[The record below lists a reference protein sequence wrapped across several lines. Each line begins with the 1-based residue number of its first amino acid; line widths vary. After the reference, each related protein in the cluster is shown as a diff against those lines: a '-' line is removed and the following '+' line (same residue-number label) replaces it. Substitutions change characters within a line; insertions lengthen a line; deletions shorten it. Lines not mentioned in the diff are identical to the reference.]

1 VIDLRDHVKPPTR
14 IVYGLHPVEELLRRR
29 DRQVQALFVAR
40 RDGASS
46 LLAAAA
52 ARGIAVQ
59 TSSPGELDQ
68 LCGGGSHQGVAA
80 LVGEYAYSEL
90 EDLVERRD
98 STPIPLLVV
107 LDSITDP
114 QNVGAIIRSALVLG
128 ATGLV
133 LPKDRAAPITPA
145 VVRVSAGA
153 SEHLPCARVTNL
165 ARALAQLKHAEL
177 WVVGTVESGGEP
189 PERVDL
195 TGPVAIVFGSEQRG
209 MRPLVRSACDLLVT
223 IPSLGRIASLN
234 VAAAATALLYE
245 ASRQRRASPGGAGAS
260 CTPGTADGGR
270 GEP

>member
-1 VIDLRDHVKPPTR
+1 MKPPTR

-29 DRQVQALFVAR
+29 DRQVQSLFVAR
-40 RDGASS
+40 RDGAAS
-46 LLAAAA
+46 LLAVAA

-59 TSSPGELDQ
+59 ASSPLELDQ

-80 LVGEYAYSEL
+80 LVGEYAYVEV
-90 EDLVERRD
+90 EELVEPSD
-98 STPIPLLVV
+98 APPLLVV
-107 LDSITDP
+107 LDSVTDP

-165 ARALAQLKHAEL
+165 ARSLAQLKQAGL
-177 WVVGTVESGGEP
+177 WVAGAVESGGET

-195 TGPVAIVFGSEQRG
+195 TGPSAIVLGNEQRG
-209 MRPLVRSACDLLVT
+209 MRPLVRSSCDLLVT
-223 IPSLGRIASLN
+223 IPSRGRIASLN

-245 ASRQRRASPGGAGAS
+245 AARQRRGAG
-260 CTPGTADGGR
+260 R
-270 GEP
+270 